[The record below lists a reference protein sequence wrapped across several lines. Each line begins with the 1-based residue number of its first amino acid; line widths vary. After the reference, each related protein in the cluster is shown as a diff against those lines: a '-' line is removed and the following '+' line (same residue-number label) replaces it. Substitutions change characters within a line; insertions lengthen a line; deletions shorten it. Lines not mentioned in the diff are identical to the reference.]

1 MLFSDAYLVIT
12 KKSESV
18 FKDKGSKF
26 YAYAY
31 PITAENEVKSIL
43 NSLKKEHTQAVHFCY
58 AYLLGADKQHHR
70 VNDDGEP
77 NGSAGRPIYNAIL
90 SFDITNCLIVV
101 VRYFGGTLL
110 GVSGLINA
118 YKTAAVQAIENTTI
132 IEKHILYSYQVK
144 FNYENQNAISK
155 LLKECEAENIQ
166 YDFDE
171 LPIVSISIKKAN
183 LDKFEK
189 QIKELYKVELK
200 YINTH

>member
-18 FKDKGSKF
+18 FKDRGSKF

-31 PITAENEVKSIL
+31 PIVTENEVKSIL
-43 NSLKKEHTQAVHFCY
+43 DGLKKEHTQAVHFCY
-58 AYLLGADKQHHR
+58 AYRLGADKQNYR

-77 NGSAGRPIYNAIL
+77 SGSAGKPIYNTIL
-90 SFDITNCLIVV
+90 SSDITNCLIVV

-110 GVSGLINA
+110 GVPGLINA
-118 YKTAAVQAIENTTI
+118 YKTAAQQALENTII

-144 FNYENQNAISK
+144 FNYDDQNAVSR

-166 YDFDE
+166 YGFDD
-171 LPIVSISIKKAN
+171 LPIVHFSIKKA
-183 LDKFEK
+183 LVDKFEK
-189 QIKELYKVELK
+189 QIKELYKIELI
-200 YINTH
+200 YINTN